1 MHNPDKQGGLLKQ
14 GHGKFAGFK
23 QRLVHVHQS
32 ECIVASAAVVVVVVV
47 AAAAAVVVVVVVENR
62 SSSHSQQAS

>member
-47 AAAAAVVVVVVVENR
+47 AAAAAVVVVVVENR